1 MCDHLSLE
9 GVKWFQTATS
19 LNTTN
24 DEKME
29 ALEQLLKRD
38 LPRELRDQL
47 RIIFNEICPLEAIE
61 YRKDVAA

>member
-1 MCDHLSLE
+1 MCDHLTMQ
-9 GVKWFQTATS
+9 GVKWFQTVTS
-19 LNTTN
+19 LDTTN

-47 RIIFNEICPLEAIE
+47 RIIFNEIRPLEAIE
-61 YRKDVAA
+61 YREVAA

>member
-1 MCDHLSLE
+1 MSDHITME

-19 LNTTN
+19 LDTTN

-29 ALEQLLKRD
+29 ALEQLMKRD

-47 RIIFNEICPLEAIE
+47 RIIFNEIRPLEAIE